1 MLRIGGEPGEASL
14 ATATE
19 DIQRIIANSADFNS
33 LFQFFAEYIAQA
45 IPADTIAHSRVDTES
60 RTYTPVHRWGLQNKR
75 FRYFVPRSYSE
86 TVIERL
92 ISSPAGFI
100 VGDDVRSIQENRHH
114 ELGEDPFKHLQSW
127 AVSPI
132 KVDDRIIGAL
142 QVRHNNPNVYTSTQV
157 RFLDHVNKIFSN
169 SFLRWSRLYAA
180 ESETKILR
188 SLAELGRIAN
198 STLDLSSVYD
208 QIAQTINSVV
218 PYDHLVINSLFED
231 DSDEYL
237 LVEHAESR
245 VVPDPQLKYSDP
257 IVEDTEIITYETS
270 AVLID
275 VDYVEKYPELE
286 NSMKIGESLGYFS
299 WLYSPLM
306 LNGKIIGSIQLRNT
320 VQNAYGLD
328 HLRIVRLIS
337 DQLSTAVDTTRRY
350 RTEQRQSVSQVAL
363 TNIAFAASKSIDQSE
378 IYSNIAGELKD
389 LFGYDRMTI
398 ILYDRNTNTMSLDF
412 IDGLRMPGE
421 AVGDDV
427 TSHDN
432 RVDWQVHVNSYKD
445 LVNDQRGKGLTGLG
459 LQSWIQ
465 APIGLEASGPDGFLS
480 LRSQTQNTYTPE
492 DEKLLVEIAK
502 QVTPSIQNARLYNQ
516 AKEISEHLER
526 AAQLDEENIELQRIA
541 DSRSEFLST
550 VSHELRTPLTA
561 ISAFGDI
568 LRRNTRGNLNK
579 REIDQVDVIRRS
591 AATLA
596 TLIDDLLD
604 VSRADTGRLAVERSN
619 FEIQAFINELKPTFK
634 SFTESKNQTLTI
646 RNIESPQWINADRSR
661 LGQIVNKLIVNA
673 SKYSPESSTIEM
685 TVDVSEGKLYLT
697 VEDHGIGISPND
709 LSSVF
714 TPFFR
719 AANTQTQQEN
729 GTGLGLTV
737 VKQLV
742 NEHGGE
748 VEMTSELDHGTKV
761 SIWLPGIISP
771 PTN

>member
-1 MLRIGGEPGEASL
+1 M
-14 ATATE
+14 
-19 DIQRIIANSADFNS
+19 
-33 LFQFFAEYIAQA
+33 
-45 IPADTIAHSRVDTES
+45 
-60 RTYTPVHRWGLQNKR
+60 
-75 FRYFVPRSYSE
+75 
-86 TVIERL
+86 
-92 ISSPAGFI
+92 
-100 VGDDVRSIQENRHH
+100 
-114 ELGEDPFKHLQSW
+114 
-127 AVSPI
+127 
-132 KVDDRIIGAL
+132 
-142 QVRHNNPNVYTSTQV
+142 
-157 RFLDHVNKIFSN
+157 
-169 SFLRWSRLYAA
+169 
-180 ESETKILR
+180 
-188 SLAELGRIAN
+188 
-198 STLDLSSVYD
+198 
-208 QIAQTINSVV
+208 
-218 PYDHLVINSLFED
+218 
-231 DSDEYL
+231 
-237 LVEHAESR
+237 
-245 VVPDPQLKYSDP
+245 
-257 IVEDTEIITYETS
+257 
-270 AVLID
+270 
-275 VDYVEKYPELE
+275 
-286 NSMKIGESLGYFS
+286 
-299 WLYSPLM
+299 
-306 LNGKIIGSIQLRNT
+306 
-320 VQNAYGLD
+320 
-328 HLRIVRLIS
+328 
-337 DQLSTAVDTTRRY
+337 
-350 RTEQRQSVSQVAL
+350 
-363 TNIAFAASKSIDQSE
+363 
-378 IYSNIAGELKD
+378 
-389 LFGYDRMTI
+389 
-398 ILYDRNTNTMSLDF
+398 
-412 IDGLRMPGE
+412 
-421 AVGDDV
+421 
-427 TSHDN
+427 
-432 RVDWQVHVNSYKD
+432 
-445 LVNDQRGKGLTGLG
+445 
-459 LQSWIQ
+459 QSWIQ

-661 LGQIVNKLIVNA
+661 LGQIVNNLIVNA